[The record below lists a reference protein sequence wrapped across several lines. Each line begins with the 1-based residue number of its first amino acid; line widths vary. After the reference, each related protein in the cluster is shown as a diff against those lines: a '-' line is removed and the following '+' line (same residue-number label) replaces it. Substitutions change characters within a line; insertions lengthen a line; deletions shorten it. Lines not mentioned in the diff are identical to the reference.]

1 MSTFLIILLY
11 FFASVFIVLGF
22 MMLFAFRRSRR
33 WELVL
38 MSFVYSGSGIASA
51 FSLDWWP
58 LIAGFI
64 VAWLLK
70 FAGFDPDKPAKSS
83 LGRNSGNQPPSGSA

>member
-1 MSTFLIILLY
+1 MILTILLY
-11 FFASVFIVLGF
+11 FVASVFIVLGF

-38 MSFVYSGSGIASA
+38 MSFIYSGSGIASA
-51 FSLDWWP
+51 YSLDWWP

-70 FAGFDPDKPAKSS
+70 LAGFDPDRPAKAPAERTSE
-83 LGRNSGNQPPSGSA
+83 NPPPGGAG

>member
-1 MSTFLIILLY
+1 MILTILLY
-11 FFASVFIVLGF
+11 FVASVFIVLGF

-38 MSFVYSGSGIASA
+38 MSFIYSGSGIASA
-51 FSLDWWP
+51 YSLDWWP
-58 LIAGFI
+58 VIAGFI

-70 FAGFDPDKPAKSS
+70 LAGFDPDKSAKARV
-83 LGRNSGNQPPSGSA
+83 GRTSEPPSGSG